1 LAVDLD
7 IYVEPELSLER
18 PVVAVQPDLEAEVL
32 VAVPPERD
40 GLALRHE
47 QSERPRRAPRIDR
60 FTARC
65 LAEAEPRR

>member
-32 VAVPPERD
+32 VAVPPEGD
-40 GLALRHE
+40 
-47 QSERPRRAPRIDR
+47 RRRSFDKV
-60 FTARC
+60 
-65 LAEAEPRR
+65 